1 MDKISCAERIAYAL
15 TVRKMTQTELC
26 KKTGI
31 PKSAMSQYIK
41 GSFEP
46 KQNRV
51 YLISKALDVSEAWLM
66 GYDVPMK
73 KEAPTSESVLTDYEL
88 EVIKLLRTV
97 PEDKREDFLNY
108 LQAAVNMLK

>member
-1 MDKISCAERIAYAL
+1 MKSFASRLDEAL
-15 TVRKMTQTELC
+15 AIRKMSAAELSRRIGVYEA
-26 KKTGI
+26 TI
-31 PKSAMSQYIK
+31 SNYRK
-41 GSFEP
+41 GKYEP
-46 KQNRV
+46 KQDR
-51 YLISKALDVSEAWLM
+51 LEEIADVLNVSIAWLM
-66 GYDVPMK
+66 GADVPMK